1 MNTHHASHL
10 ELNDFVKQLSIL
22 SQSFGVVM
30 MRQTLILA
38 ILHSQVCRGFVFSP
52 SPMENSVEDIPLEY
66 NDESLNFVS
75 QEIMEKKTENE
86 FDDKVPVLVVK
97 GFFFTNFIFLDR
109 KRDRWCCCF
118 LSLFC
123 CVESVW

>member
-1 MNTHHASHL
+1 
-10 ELNDFVKQLSIL
+10 
-22 SQSFGVVM
+22 M

-52 SPMENSVEDIPLEY
+52 SPMENSVEDIPIEY

-97 GFFFTNFIFLDR
+97 GFFFTNSYF
-109 KRDRWCCCF
+109 
-118 LSLFC
+118 
-123 CVESVW
+123 